1 MHEFCILGICNKW
14 PPSYSLIYANKF
26 HLDFDLSKKSG
37 HHGKNIQDFF
47 ENILLQIIF

>member
-1 MHEFCILGICNKW
+1 MQQCITILILKYTKLGKKKNLQRNW
-14 PPSYSLIYANKF
+14 
-26 HLDFDLSKKSG
+26 LDFDLSKKSG